1 MKHIKYIGIILFVGV
16 LSISCGKEAKKIKNE
31 LKNSKEIIK
40 NASKVAKEGE
50 NLQNTMLDLK
60 SKTPLTKAQFE
71 AWLPEAL
78 IELPKTSSSIN
89 LIPGVGSCGASYNIL
104 NKRIRVMV
112 IDGAGPKGVGAIGPY
127 MMSSKMDYDLEES
140 WGTTKSKTINGIK
153 VKETYQKNN
162 DEYTLSMFY
171 NNRFAVDIEASEI
184 SYEELEQL
192 VKELNLEGLT
202 GS

>member
-1 MKHIKYIGIILFVGV
+1 MKTLKYTVVILCIAI
-16 LSISCGKEAKKIKNE
+16 LSISCGTETKKLKNE

-71 AWLPEAL
+71 AWLPETL

-89 LIPGVGSCGASYNIL
+89 LIPGVGSCGASYNVL
-104 NKRIRVMV
+104 NKRIRVMI
-112 IDGAGPKGVGAIGPY
+112 IDGAGAKGAGAVGPY

-171 NNRFAVDIEASEI
+171 NNRFAVDIEVAEVT
-184 SYEELEQL
+184 YAELEQL